1 MVTKKEILISLLLP
15 IFAWI
20 ILPTLLFLLID
31 LNLFKKFLNFNLIL
45 IIFGTTFIIL
55 ALILFI
61 KCNLVFI
68 KIGKGTLMPISKIE
82 TKHLVIKGPY
92 RYVRNPM
99 IISVIVVIFGESL
112 IVSSPSIMLWAIL
125 FFIGNIIYF
134 PLIEEK
140 HLEQKFGEEYIT
152 YKKNVRAWI
161 PRLKPYDYKFNE

>member
-1 MVTKKEILISLLLP
+1 
-15 IFAWI
+15 
-20 ILPTLLFLLID
+20 
-31 LNLFKKFLNFNLIL
+31 
-45 IIFGTTFIIL
+45 
-55 ALILFI
+55 
-61 KCNLVFI
+61 
-68 KIGKGTLMPISKIE
+68 MPISKIE